1 MMSYALVICLGN
13 PLRGDDAFGLLV
25 YRLLRKIR
33 IPAVY
38 AGTAPENITR
48 ILRRVRPETVIIVDA
63 LAGAGEG
70 LAILK
75 LSDELVSR
83 SFSSHLLPLRLLF
96 ESVGLDPSRVLVIGA
111 GAMDLSLGSQPSER
125 VRGLAVEAASL
136 IARILGRQNS
146 PRELKLGDEVSLL
159 SGNVENPTFS

>member
-1 MMSYALVICLGN
+1 
-13 PLRGDDAFGLLV
+13 
-25 YRLLRKIR
+25 
-33 IPAVY
+33 
-38 AGTAPENITR
+38 
-48 ILRRVRPETVIIVDA
+48 DA

-159 SGNVENPTFS
+159 SGNVENSTFS